1 VPFELRPG
9 VFFAWYVARA
19 MNPPFDVL
27 LANQEKLFARLESSP
42 APSGIYGACLLWTST
57 LDKDGYGVFQF
68 RHEGVK
74 YQKPAH
80 IAAYVIE
87 KGREPRKLLLHQ
99 CHRRACCNVD
109 HVNRGGHRTNMA
121 EMVAAG
127 RAAVGSANAQSKLV
141 ERDVFQ
147 ILRLLASGLP
157 KPLIAR
163 MFDVDRSTIAG
174 IENGSLW
181 KHVPRLTSV
190 TSTCS
195 ALAMTRTALTTRVP
209 LRKFR

>member
-1 VPFELRPG
+1 MPTELRPG
-9 VFFAWYVARA
+9 VFFCARA
-19 MNPPFDVL
+19 SLHGVNPPLDVL
-27 LANQEKLFARLESSP
+27 LANQEKFFTRLKP
-42 APSGIYGACLLWTST
+42 KAAPPDVEDDCLLWSST

-80 IAAYVIE
+80 IAAYVIANH
-87 KGREPRKLLLHQ
+87 REPRKLLLHQ

-141 ERDVFQ
+141 ERDVFE
-147 ILRLLASGLP
+147 ILRLLAAGLP
-157 KPLIAR
+157 KLLIAR
-163 MFDVDRSTIAG
+163 MFGVDSIHHRRHRQRDAL
-174 IENGSLW
+174 EARAA
-181 KHVPRLTSV
+181 HV
-190 TSTCS
+190 
-195 ALAMTRTALTTRVP
+195 
-209 LRKFR
+209 FE